1 MAQTV
6 IPWGDPKA
14 QKKWSANL
22 AVDTVKKSYFEQR
35 FIGTSDNS
43 IIQRKTELES
53 GPGDRVSFD
62 LAVQLR
68 GQPTF
73 GDARLEGREEN
84 QKFYTDEVAIDQV
97 RHAVSAGG
105 RMTRKRT
112 AHDLRATG
120 KARLADYFAK
130 LHDELIFM
138 YLSGARGI
146 NQDYTL
152 PASFTGFAGNAFQA
166 PDSDHHMFGGDATS
180 LATLTADDKMTRNLI
195 ERAKVKADMM
205 QAQNPDTA
213 NMVPVGVGAESHYV
227 MLMSEFQAYDLRQ
240 EVGQGG
246 WLDIQKA
253 AAAAEG
259 RKNPIFI
266 GGLGMINGVV
276 LHSHRNVIRLLG
288 GADGT
293 VPVSRALFLGRQ
305 AAAIA
310 YGSKGG
316 LRYDWKEELKDYDNE
331 PTVASGFIGGIKK
344 TRFNGRDF
352 GVITIDTAAS
362 DPNAPA

>member
-152 PASFTGFAGNAFQA
+152 PSAFAGFAGNSFQA
-166 PDSDHHMFGGDATS
+166 PDSDHHMYGGDATS

-205 QAQNPDTA
+205 QAQNPDAA
-213 NMVPVGVGAESHYV
+213 NMVPVSVGAENHYV

-259 RKNPIFI
+259 RKNPIFV

-276 LHSHRNVIRLLG
+276 LHSHRNVIRMLG

-293 VPVSRALFLGRQ
+293 LPVSRALFLGRQ

-344 TRFNGRDF
+344 TRFNGKDF

>member
-1 MAQTV
+1 MSQTV

-35 FIGTSDNS
+35 FVGTSDNS
-43 IIQRKTELES
+43 IIQRKTDLES

-73 GDARLEGREEN
+73 GDARLEGKEEN

-138 YLSGARGI
+138 YLSGSRGV

-152 PASFTGFAGNAFQA
+152 PTAFAGFAGNAFQA
-166 PDSDHHMFGGDATS
+166 PDDTHHMYGGDATS
-180 LATLTADDKMTRNLI
+180 LATLTADDKMTRQLI
-195 ERAKVKADMM
+195 ERAKVKADML
-205 QAQNPDTA
+205 QALNPELA
-213 NMVPVGVGAESHYV
+213 NMVPVTVGSGEHYV
-227 MLMSEFQAYDLRQ
+227 LLMSEFQAYDLRQ
-240 EVGQGG
+240 EIGNGG
-246 WLDIQKA
+246 WLDVQKA

-259 RKNPIFI
+259 KANPIFR

-276 LHSHRNVIRLLG
+276 LHSHRNVIRLAG
-288 GADGT
+288 GAGGN

-305 AAAIA
+305 AAVLA
-310 YGSKGG
+310 YGTKGG
-316 LRYDWKEELKDYDNE
+316 LRYSWKEELKDYENE

-344 TRFNGRDF
+344 TRFNGNDF
-352 GVITIDTAAS
+352 GVITIDTAAA
-362 DPNAPA
+362 DPNA

>member
-35 FIGTSDNS
+35 FIGTSDNAV
-43 IIQRKTELES
+43 IQRKTELES

-73 GDARLEGREEN
+73 GDARLEGKEEN

-105 RMTRKRT
+105 RMTRKRA

-146 NQDYTL
+146 NADYTL
-152 PASFTGFAGNAFQA
+152 PTSFTGFAGNAFQTA
-166 PDSDHHMFGGDATS
+166 DASHQLYGGDATS
-180 LATLTADDKMTRNLI
+180 LATITSDDKMTRQLI
-195 ERAKVKADMM
+195 ERAKVKANMM
-205 QAQNPDTA
+205 QAMDIETA
-213 NMVPVGVGAESHYV
+213 NMLPVDVGSEGHYV

-240 EVGQGG
+240 EIGNAG
-246 WLDIQKA
+246 WLDVQKA

-259 RKNPIFI
+259 KANPIFR

-288 GADGT
+288 GAGGN

-305 AAAIA
+305 AGAIA
-310 YGSKGG
+310 YGTKGG

-344 TRFNGRDF
+344 TRFNGKDF
-352 GVITIDTAAS
+352 GVITIDTAAA
-362 DPNAPA
+362 DPNA

>member
-1 MAQTV
+1 MSQTV

-35 FIGTSDNS
+35 FVGTSDNA
-43 IIQRKTELES
+43 IIQRKTDLES

-73 GDARLEGREEN
+73 GDARLEGKEEN

-138 YLSGARGI
+138 YLSGTRGV

-152 PASFTGFAGNAFQA
+152 PTAFSGFAGNSFQT
-166 PDSDHHMFGGDATS
+166 PDSTHHMFGGDATS
-180 LATLTADDKMTRNLI
+180 LATIEASDKMTRQLI
-195 ERAKVKADMM
+195 ERAKVKADML
-205 QAQNPDTA
+205 QALNPDLA
-213 NMVPVGVGAESHYV
+213 NMVPVTVGSGEHYV
-227 MLMSEFQAYDLRQ
+227 LLMSEFQAYDLRQ
-240 EVGQGG
+240 EIGNGG
-246 WLDIQKA
+246 WLDVQKA

-259 RKNPIFI
+259 KANPIFR

-288 GADGT
+288 GAGGN

-305 AAAIA
+305 AAVLA
-310 YGSKGG
+310 YGTKGG
-316 LRYDWKEELKDYDNE
+316 LRYSWKEELKDYENE

-344 TRFNGRDF
+344 TRFNGNDF
-352 GVITIDTAAS
+352 GVITIDTAAA
-362 DPNAPA
+362 DPNA